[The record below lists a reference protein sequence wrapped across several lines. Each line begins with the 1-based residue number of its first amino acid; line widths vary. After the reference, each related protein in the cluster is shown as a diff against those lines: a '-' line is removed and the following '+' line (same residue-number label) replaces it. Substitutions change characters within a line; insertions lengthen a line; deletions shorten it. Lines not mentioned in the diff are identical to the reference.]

1 MTQLELGY
9 DSGPIRPTV
18 NELAA
23 EIGLDA
29 LAALV
34 HETAKEKG
42 FWPTKYYTSVDDYS
56 EVPEATHNLF
66 AEPNVVAQVTEEAI
80 YTKLALVHSEVTEVL
95 EAIRKDQG
103 EDKVVEEMADI
114 LVRLLDL
121 WAALKN
127 TGQVERSLD
136 EAIQTK
142 MKVNEGRPKLHGNR
156 F

>member
-1 MTQLELGY
+1 MEYVQDELPFDYQEFPPLHVPSEVAAELGF
-9 DSGPIRPTV
+9 
-18 NELAA
+18 
-23 EIGLDA
+23 DA
-29 LAALV
+29 LAALM
-34 HETAKEKG
+34 HETALEKG
-42 FWPTKYYTSVDDYS
+42 FWPEKYFEYNVSADGLGQYT
-56 EVPEATHNLF
+56 L
-66 AEPNVVAQVTEEAI
+66 QVTEEAI
-80 YTKLALVHSEVTEVL
+80 GVKLALVHSEVTEVL

-103 EDKVVEEMADI
+103 EGKVVEEMADVI
-114 LVRLLDL
+114 VRLLDL